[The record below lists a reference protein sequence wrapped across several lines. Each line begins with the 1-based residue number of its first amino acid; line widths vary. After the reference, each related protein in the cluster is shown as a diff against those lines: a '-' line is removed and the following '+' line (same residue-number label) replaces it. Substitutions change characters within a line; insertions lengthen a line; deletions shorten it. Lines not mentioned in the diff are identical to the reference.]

1 MALSVYADYVHFKLI
16 KLMLMAKHGGHERD
30 TQSYTLECGKSV
42 WVTAFAIQP
51 LLGWLV

>member
-1 MALSVYADYVHFKLI
+1 MAMSVYPDYVHFKLI

-30 TQSYTLECGKSV
+30 AQGYTLECAKSV
-42 WVTAFAIQP
+42 RVTVFAIPP

>member
-1 MALSVYADYVHFKLI
+1 
-16 KLMLMAKHGGHERD
+16 MAKHGGHERD

-42 WVTAFAIQP
+42 WVTDFAFQP

>member
-1 MALSVYADYVHFKLI
+1 MALSVYPDYVHFKLI

-30 TQSYTLECGKSV
+30 NQSYTLECGKSV
-42 WVTAFAIQP
+42 WVTVFAIPP